1 MDLKL
6 LSYIR
11 VIFMGIPSYF
21 SYIVKN
27 HREIIQKINDLKI
40 PIHNL
45 YIDSNSIVYDSLR
58 ALNGVEID
66 FDCPAS
72 ASSTAGASRCLV
84 RSLGCCS

>member
-1 MDLKL
+1 
-6 LSYIR
+6 
-11 VIFMGIPSYF
+11 MGIPSYF

-66 FDCPAS
+66 FEKKLIESVCDKLHQYIQHIKPI
-72 ASSTAGASRCLV
+72 REIP
-84 RSLGCCS
+84 